1 LPGEGVVLTRWIAE
15 MTLEG
20 MGTASS
26 AIEMYRR
33 MVDSNLAVRLPDV
46 ACELSDLGVELG
58 RLRRYDE
65 ALAAGTEAVR
75 VFRRLAETDPVGCEA
90 GLAAALDNRGIAL
103 ATLGRLDE
111 ALADC
116 TQAVATFRRLTAA
129 NAAHIVE
136 LATAL
141 NNLGNRQRS
150 LGHSAAVA
158 TMEEAVEVCRRLAEG
173 DRAHQGQLALALNN
187 LGAALSNQARAAE
200 VLIESVEIYRRLAG
214 ECPGKFDQ
222 DFGRALTNLGREHW
236 DAGRRDEAIVTLFEA
251 VDVRRSVARS
261 NRMLIPDLARTLIN
275 LGAMLS
281 YVDRRREA
289 VAAAEEAMRLYEEN
303 SADQPPPF
311 ADELNAARRTF
322 ADIVRADTG

>member
-1 LPGEGVVLTRWIAE
+1 VVTRWIAE

-33 MVDSNLAVRLPDV
+33 MVDGNPAVRLPDV

-58 RLRRYDE
+58 RLGRYDE
-65 ALAAGTEAVR
+65 ALDTGTEAVR
-75 VFRRLAETDPVGCEA
+75 AFRRLVETDPAGYEA
-90 GLAAALDNRGIAL
+90 GLAAALDNRGITL

-116 TQAVATFRRLTAA
+116 AQAVDIFRRLAAA
-129 NAAHIVE
+129 NAAYEVE
-136 LATAL
+136 LAAAL
-141 NNLGNRQRS
+141 SNFGNRQRS

-158 TMEEAVEVCRRLAEG
+158 TIEEAVGVCRRLADR

-187 LGAALSNQARAAE
+187 LGAALSNQPRAAE
-200 VLIESVEIYRRLAG
+200 VLIESVELYRRLAG
-214 ECPGKFDQ
+214 ESPGAFDR

-236 DAGRRDEAIVTLFEA
+236 DAGRRDEAIVTMFEA

-261 NRMLIPDLARTLIN
+261 NRMQVPDLARTLIN

-281 YVDRRREA
+281 YVDRGPEA
-289 VAAAEEAMRLYEEN
+289 VVAAEEAMCLYEEN
-303 SADQPPPF
+303 AADQPPPF
-311 ADELNAARRTF
+311 ADELNTARRTF
-322 ADIVRADTG
+322 ADIVRRAAGAV